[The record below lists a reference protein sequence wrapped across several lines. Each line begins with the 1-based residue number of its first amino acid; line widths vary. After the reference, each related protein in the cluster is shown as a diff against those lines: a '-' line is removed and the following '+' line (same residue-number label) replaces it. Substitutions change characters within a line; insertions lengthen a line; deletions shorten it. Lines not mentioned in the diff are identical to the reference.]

1 MVGVTVKWHSRLSSR
16 SGRPS
21 KLIQYLAE
29 LTIAV
34 FNLTIMHSF
43 IIDLMRYAGIEGWK
57 EYNYIINFGNLHL
70 DSPVRYMV
78 YTNIRSIV

>member
-1 MVGVTVKWHSRLSSR
+1 
-16 SGRPS
+16 
-21 KLIQYLAE
+21 
-29 LTIAV
+29 
-34 FNLTIMHSF
+34 MHSF